1 MAHIARRYIT
11 EYADVQA
18 DALFRFASQ
27 PLEPVREGIRRRSL
41 VLSAGLKADEIF
53 FYEGVATTA
62 HAHPLEQAAY
72 TVSGEFEVTL
82 GDSLRKVGPGDAYGI
97 PAGLDHAVRC
107 VKEGSYLLITALTGS
122 AVDDRHSHDD
132 HHGHD
137 HGDHHGHDHDHGH
150 HH

>member
-1 MAHIARRYIT
+1 MAHISRRYIT

-18 DALFRFASQ
+18 DALFRFANQ
-27 PLEPVREGIRRRSL
+27 TLEPVREGIRKRPL
-41 VLSAGLKADEIF
+41 VLGPGLKADEIF
-53 FYEGVATTA
+53 FYEGVTTTA

-82 GDSLRKVGPGDAYGI
+82 GESLRKVGPGDAYSI

-107 VKEGSYLLITALTGS
+107 VKEGSYLLITALAG
-122 AVDDRHSHDD
+122 AADDDHHSHDD
-132 HHGHD
+132 HHD
-137 HGDHHGHDHDHGH
+137 HGHDHDHGH